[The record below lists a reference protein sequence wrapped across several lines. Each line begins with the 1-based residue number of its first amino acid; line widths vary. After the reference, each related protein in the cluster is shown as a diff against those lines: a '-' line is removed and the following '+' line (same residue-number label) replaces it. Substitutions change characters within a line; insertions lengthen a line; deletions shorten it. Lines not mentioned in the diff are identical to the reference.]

1 MKSSDRQ
8 LIRNIRKGDAKS
20 FEELFDRY
28 YDRFYAFACALL
40 HDRDAAEDILQNVFL
55 KLWIGRERLD
65 EDRSVSNYLLVS
77 VRNEIYDWLSLK
89 YNSAIVR
96 CSAPPESEDYSA
108 DIEESMAVLETSGR
122 LDRINASP
130 ASEGIYDVTLQGN
143 VIQGNIRGPRHFRP
157 YGRTPYP
164 PCPQGPQE
172 PPLLTSLR
180 TRPAIIG
187 IVARK
192 LKMTCRF
199 RFH

>member
-122 LDRINASP
+122 LDRIISSMPPQRQKVFMMSPSTFPSVRSNAISTLPSRTSGTSSP
-130 ASEGIYDVTLQGN
+130 DVSAHTTCHH
-143 VIQGNIRGPRHFRP
+143 R
-157 YGRTPYP
+157 YS
-164 PCPQGPQE
+164 CP
-172 PPLLTSLR
+172 
-180 TRPAIIG
+180 
-187 IVARK
+187 
-192 LKMTCRF
+192 
-199 RFH
+199 

>member
-89 YNSAIVR
+89 YNSAVVR

-108 DIEESMAVLETSGR
+108 DIEESMALLETSGR
-122 LDRINASP
+122 LDRIIRRMPPQRQRIFMMSRYRGMSSREI
-130 ASEGIYDVTLQGN
+130 SEALDISVRT
-143 VIQGNIRGPRHFRP
+143 VERHIHLALKDLRN
-157 YGRTPYP
+157 
-164 PCPQGPQE
+164 
-172 PPLLTSLR
+172 LLS
-180 TRPAIIG
+180 
-187 IVARK
+187 
-192 LKMTCRF
+192 
-199 RFH
+199 

>member
-8 LIRNIRKGDAKS
+8 LIRNLRKGDAKS

-28 YDRFYAFACALL
+28 YDRFYAFACA
-40 HDRDAAEDILQNVFL
+40 LQNVFL

-122 LDRINASP
+122 LDRIISSMP
-130 ASEGIYDVTLQGN
+130 PQRQKVFMMSRYRGMSSKEISEALDISVRT
-143 VIQGNIRGPRHFRP
+143 VERHIHLALKDLRN
-157 YGRTPYP
+157 
-164 PCPQGPQE
+164 
-172 PPLLTSLR
+172 LLS
-180 TRPAIIG
+180 
-187 IVARK
+187 
-192 LKMTCRF
+192 
-199 RFH
+199 

>member
-55 KLWIGRERLD
+55 KLD

-89 YNSAIVR
+89 YNSAVVR

-122 LDRINASP
+122 LDRIISSMP
-130 ASEGIYDVTLQGN
+130 PQRQKVFMMSRYRGMSSKEISEALDISVRT
-143 VIQGNIRGPRHFRP
+143 VERHIHLALKDLRN
-157 YGRTPYP
+157 
-164 PCPQGPQE
+164 
-172 PPLLTSLR
+172 LLS
-180 TRPAIIG
+180 
-187 IVARK
+187 
-192 LKMTCRF
+192 
-199 RFH
+199 

>member
-1 MKSSDRQ
+1 MESSDRQ

-89 YNSAIVR
+89 YNSAVVR
-96 CSAPPESEDYSA
+96 CSAPLKARIIPLTLRKVWRFWRLPAGLTGLSARCLPSVRGYS
-108 DIEESMAVLETSGR
+108 
-122 LDRINASP
+122 
-130 ASEGIYDVTLQGN
+130 
-143 VIQGNIRGPRHFRP
+143 
-157 YGRTPYP
+157 
-164 PCPQGPQE
+164 
-172 PPLLTSLR
+172 
-180 TRPAIIG
+180 
-187 IVARK
+187 
-192 LKMTCRF
+192 
-199 RFH
+199 

>member
-89 YNSAIVR
+89 YNQAVV
-96 CSAPPESEDYSA
+96 CCTPPEREDYSA
-108 DIEESMAVLETSGR
+108 DIEESMALLETSGR
-122 LDRINASP
+122 LDRIIRRMPPQRQRIFMMSRYRGMSSREI
-130 ASEGIYDVTLQGN
+130 SEALDISVRT
-143 VIQGNIRGPRHFRP
+143 VERHIHLALKDLRN
-157 YGRTPYP
+157 
-164 PCPQGPQE
+164 
-172 PPLLTSLR
+172 LLS
-180 TRPAIIG
+180 
-187 IVARK
+187 
-192 LKMTCRF
+192 
-199 RFH
+199 

>member
-8 LIRNIRKGDAKS
+8 LIRNIRKGDEKS

-89 YNSAIVR
+89 YNSAVVR
-96 CSAPPESEDYSA
+96 CSAPP
-108 DIEESMAVLETSGR
+108 
-122 LDRINASP
+122 
-130 ASEGIYDVTLQGN
+130 
-143 VIQGNIRGPRHFRP
+143 
-157 YGRTPYP
+157 
-164 PCPQGPQE
+164 
-172 PPLLTSLR
+172 
-180 TRPAIIG
+180 
-187 IVARK
+187 
-192 LKMTCRF
+192 
-199 RFH
+199 